1 MSVELKQADKEAIF
15 ALRDRAVGSLY
26 IQVPALTHLARSIDV
41 NGFIPMNK
49 NWRIKILINE

>member
-1 MSVELKQADKEAIF
+1 MSVELEQADKEAIF

-49 NWRIKILINE
+49 N